1 VDYVLDTATGSTN
14 SSTAAAAVASNH
26 HSNHNTT
33 ATFMPTSLNDLLQAQ
48 EEEEKIRHHND
59 HEEEGIEP
67 PPPASRTAAT
77 ASSSSSCQ
85 AAAPLFHPLLNEATE
100 EIEEFVREHSQ
111 KLTDLWC
118 ASPSSTSKNP
128 GSSSSVW
135 TTALQQKWEFFVVL
149 QRHHKLWKHQLV
161 HHQMVQQ
168 TQAEIALFVKEHH
181 ALLLSFIYD
190 DETVAADT
198 ADTTNENVKGKGEG
212 EAASQP
218 QHTKKKKKKTKKKPQ
233 ERPGRIGSTGSNSTT
248 RTSNSRRSGISN
260 KNVYTP
266 VSIL

>member
-1 VDYVLDTATGSTN
+1 MG
-14 SSTAAAAVASNH
+14 
-26 HSNHNTT
+26 
-33 ATFMPTSLNDLLQAQ
+33 
-48 EEEEKIRHHND
+48 
-59 HEEEGIEP
+59 
-67 PPPASRTAAT
+67 
-77 ASSSSSCQ
+77 
-85 AAAPLFHPLLNEATE
+85 
-100 EIEEFVREHSQ
+100 EHSQ

-118 ASPSSTSKNP
+118 ASSSTSTQTKNP
-128 GSSSSVW
+128 GSSSVW

-198 ADTTNENVKGKGEG
+198 ANNNNENVKGDGA
-212 EAASQP
+212 AASQP
-218 QHTKKKKKKTKKKPQ
+218 QPTKKKKKKKTKKKPQQ

-248 RTSNSRRSGISN
+248 RTSNSRRSGI
-260 KNVYTP
+260 
-266 VSIL
+266 